1 MENKFF
7 AIARKFTFGVA
18 ALMLFIATGLGIY
31 SILGLKFDIKY
42 TVSPPSVNSTDY
54 FKELL
59 ESKPELA
66 REVEGDAYR
75 HDIKPVKSKIDEE
88 AEKSAKI
95 VAKNLNAYISK
106 RAANDPNSYIHYDE
120 EKLVDVFKNNFAK
133 NILDMSDEKTTIDF
147 FVKIAKASDELN
159 TKYEQFS
166 AKLAEPTD
174 FLDWYQKKYVSK
186 LQEEKAKIEKEQAE
200 AEASKAQ
207 SLTLAYFAAI
217 AFVAFVSFTIILV
230 LFRIELNT
238 RKEENTQ

>member
-31 SILGLKFDIKY
+31 SILGLKFDIKD

-75 HDIKPVKSKIDEE
+75 HDIKQVKSKIDEE

-238 RKEENTQ
+238 RKE

>member
-31 SILGLKFDIKY
+31 SILGLKFDIKD